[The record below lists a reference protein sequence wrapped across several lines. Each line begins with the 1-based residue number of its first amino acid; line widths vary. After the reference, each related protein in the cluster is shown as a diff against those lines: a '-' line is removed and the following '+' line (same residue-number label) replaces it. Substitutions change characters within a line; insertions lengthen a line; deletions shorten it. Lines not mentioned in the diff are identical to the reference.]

1 MPITEVSSTPEFLL
15 NKHYVTKTVTLD
27 ATAWS
32 DDKYAKAGTVVGIVT
47 ASGKAV
53 PYNDSNTDG
62 SEVAV
67 GILLENVDL
76 NNGDQPAAI
85 IIHGFVDKSKL
96 VGYDAACEA
105 DLPLIYF
112 E

>member
-1 MPITEVSSTPEFLL
+1 MPIIEVSSTPEFLL
-15 NKHYVTKTVTLD
+15 NNHYVAKTVTLD
-27 ATAWS
+27 STAWS
-32 DDKYAKAGTVVGIVT
+32 TDKYAKAGTVVGIVT
-47 ASGKAV
+47 SSGKAV
-53 PYNDSNTDG
+53 PYNDSNSDG

-85 IIHGFVDKSKL
+85 VIHGFVDKSKL
-96 VGYDAACEA
+96 IGYDAACEA

>member
-32 DDKYAKAGTVVGIVT
+32 DDKYAKAGTIVGIKT
-47 ASGKAV
+47 ATGKAA
-53 PYNDSNTDG
+53 PYNPANTDG
-62 SEVAV
+62 TEKAV
-67 GILLENVDL
+67 GILLNNVDL

-85 IIHGFVDKSKL
+85 VIHGFVDKSKL
-96 VGYDAACEA
+96 TGYDAACEA

-112 E
+112 G